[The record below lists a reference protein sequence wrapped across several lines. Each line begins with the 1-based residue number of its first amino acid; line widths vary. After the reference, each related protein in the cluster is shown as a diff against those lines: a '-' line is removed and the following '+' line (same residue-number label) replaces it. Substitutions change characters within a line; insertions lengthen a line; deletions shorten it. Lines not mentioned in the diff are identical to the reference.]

1 MTEERAT
8 NLCSKCGNP
17 IMPANLP
24 YSYVGQVCLCFHKLG
39 EVPEQPSPSLTEP
52 DVRRIVRDELVRA
65 RVIADRSRDVKAAIS
80 GKTVVFACQERQLG
94 DLVMPPSCIHG
105 KPIRGDGQ
113 CEECAAMLGKDNS

>member
-39 EVPEQPSPSLTEP
+39 EVPEQPSPSLTEH
-52 DVRRIVRDELVRA
+52 DVRRIVRDELVRS
-65 RVIADRSRDVKAAIS
+65 RVIADRGGDVAQDVDLAGELRKARDVP
-80 GKTVVFACQERQLG
+80 R
-94 DLVMPPSCIHG
+94 DLMHKQFDAPLR
-105 KPIRGDGQ
+105 KR
-113 CEECAAMLGKDNS
+113 K